1 MWEIS
6 ERSAGGGAQG
16 SATIFP
22 QLRHVIENSKVEKGI
37 GREREGDEV
46 LVLQFWLND
55 VSKEGSILVG
65 GNNRNIQVYSIRN
78 AAWERELIGH
88 TDSVTCMAI
97 DGNLLFTGSDDCTIR
112 QWELTLGTKTGVIG
126 SHEERKYLFTFYNQ

>member
-1 MWEIS
+1 M
-6 ERSAGGGAQG
+6 AQG

-22 QLRHVIENSKVEKGI
+22 QLRHVIENSKVEKGV

-46 LVLQFWLND
+46 LVLNFWENEE
-55 VSKEGSILVG
+55 SKEGFILVG

-78 AAWERELIGH
+78 AVREMELVGH

-97 DGNLLFTGSDDCTIR
+97 DGNLLFTGSDDCTVR
-112 QWELTLGTKTGVIG
+112 QWELTLGTSTGVIG
-126 SHEERKYLFTFYNQ
+126 MHDERKSKSFSYSC

>member
-1 MWEIS
+1 M
-6 ERSAGGGAQG
+6 
-16 SATIFP
+16 
-22 QLRHVIENSKVEKGI
+22 IENNKVEKGI

-46 LVLQFWLND
+46 LVLHFWENGNEE
-55 VSKEGSILVG
+55 SKEGSILVG

-78 AAWERELIGH
+78 AAWERELVGH

-112 QWELTLGTKTGVIG
+112 
-126 SHEERKYLFTFYNQ
+126 